1 MWVNSQNRGF
11 TSAASSGNK
20 DSKSCDSHD
29 KDPWTTD
36 TDNVSAMPGSVISS
50 SNNPGQGQGSVA
62 VSRGP
67 NTSGASSM
75 WGSSFAAT
83 SDSRSA
89 WDAHPGGGASG
100 VWGSTPAGGSEHD
113 LFMQGDRPH
122 SGGGGDTIMPPYT
135 SGGDTK
141 SLGWANISQ
150 NSILS
155 QQQQQPPRSSANA
168 SDTSTASV
176 TQTLGDG
183 AQQQAVGSGAWQGMD
198 MKTSTAALGES
209 GWGGVSAG
217 NNAMSSSLG
226 MPESSPGMPMPN
238 KGQPMLQRSGSMD
251 QWDRGSNGAGSW
263 GEPEHKQSDKSGWGS
278 PVSNPLPNAGTE
290 GWSRPDVKSEGW
302 GQAPGGQAPGNQPS
316 GGQPSGGQPSG
327 GQPSGG
333 QPSGGQPSGGPPT
346 SGWTSQPDTKSNSS
360 GWGNV
365 ERPAA
370 PGWGES
376 DPAKSNPSGWG
387 QSEVEM
393 GRQPWDD
400 KPPPPP
406 MQQMPWESSSGSTG
420 NNPSSEWGS
429 GQPTTSMSTP
439 GAGWNSSNPMATAG
453 SNRPVGSQP
462 PPPPPMQQ
470 QQQPPPQSGAPGSTW
485 AQAAVRGLVHTSDT
499 TRPPPVVAPPANM
512 PNTSAPAPPGDGGGN
527 TGSRISKEDLIA
539 QVVNSSEGWGKV
551 PIRQDTAWNVDNSK
565 QHIPPHKP
573 VAPGGG
579 MGPDEDA
586 NHWHQPNNGTAIWEA
601 TKDGSGM
608 PPPPPQPRWN
618 SGHAGG
624 GPSSSD
630 ADAGT
635 WNGPPSQQQGNM
647 YPPSKPCPANWQ
659 APPSGGNN
667 WNSGGGGGA
676 VNTAPPTHNWS
687 GSGASSSSGSWEG
700 GNAKMDWEGK
710 KDDSVFNNR
719 DGTHMWGEHGG
730 APKQGD
736 VGSWGG
742 HQQQSASGRSST
754 TGDGESGDGWG
765 NTGPEPPCPSDGDDG
780 TTFWGENPHQRSQS
794 WNGPDGPPG
803 SRPISG
809 KGDDKGPPM
818 WNQPPPQHPLHRPFS
833 YGDCGT
839 ADGRPMPNQMNDAF
853 WGPGGAQVSW
863 WRYFLLSSFPLRE

>member
-1 MWVNSQNRGF
+1 MWVNSSNRGF

-20 DSKSCDSHD
+20 DSKSCDPHD

-36 TDNVSAMPGSVISS
+36 TDNLSAKPGSVISS

-67 NTSGASSM
+67 NTSAASSM

-83 SDSRSA
+83 SNSRSA
-89 WDAHPGGGASG
+89 WDAHPGGASG
-100 VWGSTPAGGSEHD
+100 VWGSTPSAAGEQD
-113 LFMQGDRPH
+113 LFMQGDQTH
-122 SGGGGDTIMPPYT
+122 SGGGDTMMPPYT

-150 NSILS
+150 NSILA
-155 QQQQQPPRSSANA
+155 QQQQQAPRSSVNA

-176 TQTLGDG
+176 TQTLGGG

-198 MKTSTAALGES
+198 MKTSTAALAES
-209 GWGGVSAG
+209 GWAGVSAA
-217 NNAMSSSLG
+217 NNVMSSSHG
-226 MPESSPGMPMPN
+226 IPESSPGMPMPN
-238 KGQPMLQRSGSMD
+238 KGQPMLQRSDSMD
-251 QWDRGSNGAGSW
+251 QWDRGSNGAGGW
-263 GEPEHKQSDKSGWGS
+263 GEPERKQSDKSGWGS
-278 PVSNPLPNAGTE
+278 PVSSPLPNAGTE
-290 GWSRPDVKSEGW
+290 EWSRPDVKSQGW
-302 GQAPGGQAPGNQPS
+302 GQAPGGQAPGGQAP
-316 GGQPSGGQPSG
+316 GGQAPGGQS
-327 GQPSGG
+327 
-333 QPSGGQPSGGPPT
+333 SGGQPSGGPPA

-360 GWGNV
+360 GWSKV
-365 ERPAA
+365 ERPGVS
-370 PGWGES
+370 GWGES

-400 KPPPPP
+400 KPPPP
-406 MQQMPWESSSGSTG
+406 MQQMPWEASAGSTS

-439 GAGWNSSNPMATAG
+439 GAWNSSNLMATAG

-462 PPPPPMQQ
+462 PPPPIQQ
-470 QQQPPPQSGAPGSTW
+470 QQQQQQQHPPQPAAPGSTW
-485 AQAAVRGLVHTSDT
+485 AQAAGRGLVHNSDT
-499 TRPPPVVAPPANM
+499 TRPPPAVVPANM
-512 PNTSAPAPPGDGGGN
+512 PNTSATAPGGVN

-573 VAPGGG
+573 VAPGG

-601 TKDGSGM
+601 TKDSSGM
-608 PPPPPQPRWN
+608 PPPPPQQPRWN
-618 SGHAGG
+618 SGNA

-635 WNGPPSQQQGNM
+635 WNGPPSQQQVNM

-659 APPSGGNN
+659 GPPGGNN
-667 WNSGGGGGA
+667 WNSGGA
-676 VNTAPPTHNWS
+676 VNAPPMHNWS
-687 GSGASSSSGSWEG
+687 GSGASSSSSGSWEG
-700 GNAKMDWEGK
+700 NTKMDWEGK

-719 DGTHMWGEHGG
+719 DGTLMWGEHGGG

-742 HQQQSASGRSST
+742 HQQSVSGRSST
-754 TGDGESGDGWG
+754 SGDGESGDGWG
-765 NTGPEPPCPSDGDDG
+765 NTGPEPPCPSEADDG

-809 KGDDKGPPM
+809 KVDDKGPPM
-818 WNQPPPQHPLHRPFS
+818 WNQPPPPHPLHRPFS

-853 WGPGGAQVSW
+853 WGPGGVQVSW
-863 WRYFLLSSFPLRE
+863 WDCFFHIYDC